1 MSDKQA
7 AAMLDKKLG
16 KIPVQ
21 DRCGTGN
28 IDGTEN
34 AARRA
39 LALAR
44 IIDYTSSESEGLPCR

>member
-16 KIPVQ
+16 KIPAQ

-28 IDGTEN
+28 IDGVEH
-34 AARRA
+34 ADRRA
-39 LALAR
+39 LAFAR
-44 IIDYTSSESEGLPCR
+44 IIDYTSSEN

>member
-7 AAMLDKKLG
+7 AAMLDTKLG
-16 KIPVQ
+16 KIPAQ

-28 IDGTEN
+28 IDGVEH
-34 AARRA
+34 ADRRA
-39 LALAR
+39 LAFAR